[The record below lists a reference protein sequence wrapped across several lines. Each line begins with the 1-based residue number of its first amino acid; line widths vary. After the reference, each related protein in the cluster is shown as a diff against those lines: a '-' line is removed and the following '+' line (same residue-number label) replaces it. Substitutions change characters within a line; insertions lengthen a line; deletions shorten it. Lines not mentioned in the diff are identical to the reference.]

1 MSKHKEKLNEILD
14 FIISQKASD
23 GHISVDKPLVIR
35 VNSIL
40 KFTNTN
46 NFSKEDVLGIVDN
59 LLTFYQQEKLTKNK
73 SINFSYTFKNKDR
86 FRINVFF
93 QKRNISIALRHIPNK
108 VKAFEELYLP
118 EELRDVTKL
127 KQGLVLITGPTGQG
141 KSTTLAALINEINNT
156 RNNHIIT
163 IEDPIEFIFKD
174 NKSIITQREIFEDT
188 NSFNDALK
196 DTFRQDPDV
205 IMVGE
210 IRDYETM
217 STAITAGETGHL
229 VLGTLH
235 TNSAAQTVD
244 RIIDSFPAGQ
254 QNQIKS
260 QLSSCLSCVFSQRLI
275 QKINGELTIAYELMY
290 LNAAIA
296 NLIREGIIHRIP
308 SVIGTSKANNMIS
321 LNNCLVKMIINGEI
335 DKKTAFKTSLDVTEL
350 KMLLG

>member
-14 FIISQKASD
+14 FIVSQKASD
-23 GHISVDKPLVIR
+23 AHIAVGRPLVIR
-35 VNSIL
+35 VNSVL

-46 NFSKEDVLGIVDN
+46 NFSKEDILGIVDN

-73 SINFSYTFKNKDR
+73 SINFSYTFKDKYR
-86 FRINVFF
+86 FRVNVFF
-93 QKRNISIALRHIPNK
+93 QKKSTAIALRCISDQIK
-108 VKAFEELYLP
+108 SFAELQLP
-118 EELRDVTKL
+118 KELRDVTKL

-141 KSTTLAALINEINNT
+141 KSTTLSALINEINNS
-156 RNNHIIT
+156 RNDHIIT
-163 IEDPIEFIFKD
+163 IEDPVEFIFKD
-174 NKSIITQREIFEDT
+174 NKSIISQREVFEDT

-196 DTFRQDPDV
+196 DSFRQDPDV

-210 IRDYETM
+210 MRDYETIAA
-217 STAITAGETGHL
+217 AITAAETGHL
-229 VLGTLH
+229 ILGTLH
-235 TNSAAQTVD
+235 TNSAAQTID

-290 LNAAIA
+290 VNAAIA
-296 NLIREGIIHRIP
+296 NLIREGKIHQIP
-308 SVIGTSKANNMIS
+308 SVISTSKENNMIS
-321 LNNCLVKMIINGEI
+321 LNRCLATMIMSGEI
-335 DKKTAFKTSLDVTEL
+335 NTETAFRNSLDVAEL